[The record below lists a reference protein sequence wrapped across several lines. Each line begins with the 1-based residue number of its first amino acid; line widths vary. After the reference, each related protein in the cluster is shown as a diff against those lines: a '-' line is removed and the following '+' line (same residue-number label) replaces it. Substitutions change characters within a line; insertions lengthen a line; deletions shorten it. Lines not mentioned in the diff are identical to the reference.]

1 MLLQI
6 YKCISRFYFRPALLP
21 HGLTYARF
29 NRIIIIWITL
39 DMTQKPKNRKGH
51 KLYFANWI
59 AARAALVE
67 PHPATELTLLHGD
80 K

>member
-1 MLLQI
+1 
-6 YKCISRFYFRPALLP
+6 
-21 HGLTYARF
+21 
-29 NRIIIIWITL
+29 
-39 DMTQKPKNRKGH
+39 MTQKPKNRKGH